1 MNPAPGSLCWLGS
14 YIGKPGAYIAC
25 VHGPC
30 LAAFSSDTWPAPK
43 PASSSFGHLLTA
55 GLIGDEEDRTL
66 LRLGQGDVQV
76 DVELLVGNQAVDVVA
91 GCPGQLPEQRV

>member
-1 MNPAPGSLCWLGS
+1 
-14 YIGKPGAYIAC
+14 
-25 VHGPC
+25 
-30 LAAFSSDTWPAPK
+30 
-43 PASSSFGHLLTA
+43 LTA